1 MSVALPAPAFYFPI
15 DSGRYEIKT
24 GLHHLGT
31 DFGNGLAD
39 SHVFQLDD
47 RFPHYRAAKLA
58 GRAERLCK
66 YYAEQGYG
74 HTVARAVADFL
85 VKRLVLEHPHWFV
98 LSRLRSARISLDC
111 VLTGERLL
119 FDETM
124 ALAELRAHEPVPPY
138 ASSLDALAC
147 QVPED
152 LAVITLAGRHW
163 LSALHLC
170 LPNRWAA
177 EQKIGGDFGAI
188 HRPVPGIKKI
198 SARAPT
204 LVGAMVHRGPYVR
217 FAWGLSTHAHLNRHP
232 QPPPGQF
239 PGRQQEPEFSRDDP
253 RLWLRVERQVLWGLP
268 AAGAALFTIRTY
280 LTDCREI
287 KDNAAQLQ
295 KLCSAVASMSDEELA
310 YKGLAAS
317 GSEILAWLK
326 AGTQFEERFTSCARR
341 ASSASK
347 PRRCPSR

>member
-1 MSVALPAPAFYFPI
+1 MSVALPAPASYFPL

-24 GLHHLGT
+24 GLHRLGT
-31 DFGNGLAD
+31 DFGNVLAD
-39 SHVFQLDD
+39 SHVFQFDY
-47 RFPHYRAAKLA
+47 RFPHYRAVKLA
-58 GRAERLCK
+58 GRAERLSK
-66 YYAEQGYG
+66 YYVEHRYE
-74 HTVARAVADFL
+74 HTVARAVAKFL
-85 VKRLVLEHPHWFV
+85 VERLVLEHPQWFV
-98 LSRLRSARISLDC
+98 LSRPRSARVCLDC
-111 VLTGERLL
+111 VLTGERLV

-124 ALAELRAHEPVPPY
+124 ALAEVRAHEPLPPY

-152 LAVITLAGRHW
+152 LAVITLAERHW

-177 EQKIGGDFGAI
+177 EQKIGDDFGGV
-188 HRPVPGIKKI
+188 HRPVPGIEKI
-198 SARAPT
+198 SARART
-204 LVGAMVHRGPYVR
+204 LVEAMVYRGPYVR
-217 FAWGLSTHAHLNRHP
+217 FAWGLSAHARLNRHP

-239 PGRQQEPEFSRDDP
+239 PGQQQEPEFSRDDP

-287 KDNAAQLQ
+287 KDNVAQSR
-295 KLCSAVASMSDEELA
+295 KLCSAVASMSDEELT

-317 GSEILAWLK
+317 GSEILAWLQ
-326 AGTQFEERFTSCARR
+326 ADTQLE
-341 ASSASK
+341 
-347 PRRCPSR
+347 

>member
-1 MSVALPAPAFYFPI
+1 MPVALPAPAFYFPL

-31 DFGNGLAD
+31 DFGHGIVD
-39 SHVFQLDD
+39 SHVFQFDD
-47 RFPHYRAAKLA
+47 RFPQYRAAKLA
-58 GRAERLCK
+58 GRAERLSK
-66 YYAEQGYG
+66 YYVEHRYG
-74 HTVARAVADFL
+74 RTVAHAVADFL
-85 VKRLVLEHPHWFV
+85 VRRLALEHPQWFV
-98 LSRLRSARISLDC
+98 LNALSPAHTCLDC
-111 VLTGERLL
+111 VLTGERLV

-124 ALAELRAHEPVPPY
+124 ALAETDARDPVPPY

-152 LAVITLAGRHW
+152 LAVITLAGHHW

-170 LPNRWAA
+170 CPNRWAA
-177 EQKIGGDFGAI
+177 EGKIGGDFASI
-188 HRPVPGIKKI
+188 HRPVPGIEKI
-198 SARAPT
+198 SARAQA
-204 LVGAMVHRGPYVR
+204 LVQAMVYGGPFVR

-232 QPPPGQF
+232 QPPA
-239 PGRQQEPEFSRDDP
+239 GRRQEREFSCRDP

-268 AAGAALFTIRTY
+268 KAGAALFIIRTY

-287 KDNAAQLQ
+287 KGNARQLR
-295 KLCSAVASMSDEELA
+295 KLCSAVGSMGQDELA

-317 GSEILAWLK
+317 APQILAWLK

-341 ASSASK
+341 ASSASN
-347 PRRCPSR
+347 PRRCPSK